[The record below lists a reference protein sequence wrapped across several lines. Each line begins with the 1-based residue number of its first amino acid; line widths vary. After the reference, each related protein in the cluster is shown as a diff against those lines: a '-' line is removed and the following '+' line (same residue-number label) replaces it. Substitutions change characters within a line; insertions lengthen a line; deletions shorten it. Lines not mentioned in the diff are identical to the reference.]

1 MFNILS
7 DISTIA
13 FVYTVFFLQSG
24 YTPLHMASGSGQTDV
39 VSLLLDH
46 GANIHSTENEVGCF
60 MYACISRGVYIKELI
75 IYKEE
80 NNCHVQQIIW
90 IH

>member
-13 FVYTVFFLQSG
+13 FVYTVFFLQSR
-24 YTPLHMASGSGQTDV
+24 YTPLHVASESGQTDV

-46 GANIHSTENEVGCF
+46 GANIHAESEVGCF
-60 MYACISRGVYIKELI
+60 MFTCISRGVFIKELLKGRELPCTANYLDTI
-75 IYKEE
+75 
-80 NNCHVQQIIW
+80 CH
-90 IH
+90 